1 MVELLVEQGDLESQL
16 EVALALQVQ
25 ELVLLPEL
33 VAFLLAWLHR
43 RRHLTVKIE
52 CSWLLLLLG

>member
-1 MVELLVEQGDLESQL
+1 MLQEMAERRPCRVVELLVEQGDLESQL

-33 VAFLLAWLHR
+33 VAFLLA
-43 RRHLTVKIE
+43 
-52 CSWLLLLLG
+52 